1 MRLPLPWIC
10 VAAILGTLIA
20 SQKVEE
26 AVAVLLSFLMYLL
39 PSERDTLTPTQLVP
53 PAPSGG
59 DTYRLWGIILAPLK
73 GTRPGKTGQWDEA
86 ILLDSCPWLH
96 GTLLTLFRRAPSNR
110 RVWRFFFSKRGHS
123 RGLPGGGVKA
133 GAGASRPFPLRPSP
147 WRCQRGPSWR
157 QPRGARSEASRQA
170 AQRPQPPKVWQ
181 ADPTSSSVGLCPRRH
196 PVLWRA
202 CQSRPRDHLHG
213 PVLHSC
219 STLGAGPTDQQCA
232 NALQSECRYA
242 LRHARRRRYQLFLD
256 VSSGTG
262 GISKAL
268 KVLGCAPQ
276 ALDIKHGPQY
286 DVTRPAVMDLL
297 LGWMAS
303 GAIMGIWCGTL
314 DTTWSSA
321 RSGPAGSCWGAWRSN
336 RHLMGVPGLS
346 QIDQWRVCAG
356 NATLKA
362 TCTLLSVAVA
372 RGLPAGLSNPVSSRV
387 WRCTALR
394 SALHCMT
401 TTFCIVDACQ
411 FGMRFRKRLGLQFGT
426 CIGDGSLCKL
436 CLGKKGWCSA
446 SQRRHIL

>member
-1 MRLPLPWIC
+1 M
-10 VAAILGTLIA
+10 
-20 SQKVEE
+20 
-26 AVAVLLSFLMYLL
+26 
-39 PSERDTLTPTQLVP
+39 
-53 PAPSGG
+53 
-59 DTYRLWGIILAPLK
+59 
-73 GTRPGKTGQWDEA
+73 
-86 ILLDSCPWLH
+86 CP
-96 GTLLTLFRRAPSNR
+96 
-110 RVWRFFFSKRGHS
+110 
-123 RGLPGGGVKA
+123 
-133 GAGASRPFPLRPSP
+133 
-147 WRCQRGPSWR
+147 
-157 QPRGARSEASRQA
+157 
-170 AQRPQPPKVWQ
+170 
-181 ADPTSSSVGLCPRRH
+181 
-196 PVLWRA
+196 
-202 CQSRPRDHLHG
+202 
-213 PVLHSC
+213 
-219 STLGAGPTDQQCA
+219 
-232 NALQSECRYA
+232 
-242 LRHARRRRYQLFLD
+242 
-256 VSSGTG
+256 
-262 GISKAL
+262 
-268 KVLGCAPQ
+268 PQ
-276 ALDIKHGPQY
+276 ALDIKHGSEY

-362 TCTLLSVAVA
+362 TCTLLSAVVA

-394 SALHCMT
+394 SALHCVT

-411 FGMRFRKRLGLQFGT
+411 FGMRFRKRLGLQFGN